1 MVSSLHKAL
10 LITGVSLVAAAQASP
25 PAQAYALFT
34 GVDPNGNL
42 LVNLNCPSGCPT
54 ATAAETAFLA
64 QLLGVGTETF
74 EGFAASTPT
83 PLMLTF
89 PGAGVATLSQ
99 GSGIIQRVDAGMT
112 DGNGRYGVSA
122 TNFLEVDAD
131 APINGNGNGSGNNLE
146 ITFQNPVAA
155 FGFYGI
161 DIGDF
166 NGTLKIVTDNAAIGT
181 LDVPTAPL
189 LLADGSV
196 LFWGIITT
204 PEEGPISKLQ
214 FRTTPGEGDVFGF
227 DNMTIG
233 SREQVDPDPHAAP
246 APLAILG
253 LPIAFG
259 SFRKLRHYSSLLPS
273 RSGGSRGA
281 RR

>member
-1 MVSSLHKAL
+1 MVSSLRKAL

-25 PAQAYALFT
+25 PARAYTLFT
-34 GVDPNGNL
+34 GVDPNGDR
-42 LVNLNCPSGCPT
+42 LVNLNCPIGCPN

-64 QLLGVGTETF
+64 ELLGVGTETF
-74 EGFAASTPT
+74 ESFPTGTTTTP
-83 PLMLTF
+83 PLLLSF
-89 PGAGVATLSQ
+89 PGAGNATLSQ
-99 GSGIIQRVDAGMT
+99 GSGIIESVPAGST
-112 DGNGRYGVSA
+112 DGNGRYGVSP
-122 TNFLEVDAD
+122 TKFLEVDANAILND
-131 APINGNGNGSGNNLE
+131 NNLM
-146 ITFQNPVAA
+146 IVFQDPVAA

-166 NGTLKIVTDNAAIGT
+166 NGTLQIDTNNAAIGT
-181 LDVPTAPL
+181 LDVPTAPFL
-189 LLADGSV
+189 QTDGSV

-204 PEEGPISKLQ
+204 PAEGPISQLH

-246 APLAILG
+246 APLAIAG

>member
-1 MVSSLHKAL
+1 MAFSFRTAWPIMGLF
-10 LITGVSLVAAAQASP
+10 LVAVGQSSP

-34 GVDPNGNL
+34 GVDPNGDRF
-42 LVNLNCPSGCPT
+42 VNLGCPSGCPN
-54 ATAAETAFLA
+54 ATAAEAAFLS
-64 QLLGVGTETF
+64 QLQGVGTETF
-74 EGFAASTPT
+74 QSFAPT
-83 PLMLTF
+83 TTTSPPLLLTF
-89 PGAGVATLSQ
+89 PGAGTATLAQ
-99 GSGIIQRVDAGMT
+99 GGGVIQSVASGTT
-112 DGNGRYGVSA
+112 DSNGRYGVSA

-131 APINGNGNGSGNNLE
+131 AILNGDNLRIN
-146 ITFQNPVAA
+146 FQNPVAA

-204 PEEGPISKLQ
+204 PAEGPIGQLQ
-214 FRTTPGEGDVFGF
+214 FRTTPGDGDVFGF

-259 SFRKLRHYSSLLPS
+259 SLRRLRHYSSLLPS
-273 RSGGSRGA
+273 RSGGPRGA